1 MLVSPSVPNWAFD
14 FQNLHLN
21 NVPAQSTSQSQIEE
35 QVDLKSELID
45 EWGEQP
51 AQNGIP
57 TISRYVMSNG
67 LPRFSHQLHQ
77 PLSMGA
83 QQALTRQPQEELF
96 DAEALD
102 RAFEA
107 IHAELKQSE
116 EQERAELAE
125 YEHTTPIS
133 NEGATRSSLLHG
145 RPLTKPIESD
155 RISKKN
161 SQEKLE
167 QLEIDENDQLARTAG
182 ELLEK
187 VAHHEDRKFQNSNF
201 LSLMRQLRDREVQVK
216 GDMIVGVSFIR
227 A

>member
-1 MLVSPSVPNWAFD
+1 MLVSPSVPNWASD

-35 QVDLKSELID
+35 QLGLKSKLID
-45 EWGEQP
+45 ECYEQP
-51 AQNGIP
+51 AHNGIP
-57 TISRYVMSNG
+57 TMSRYVMSND

-96 DAEALD
+96 DFEALD

-107 IHAELKQSE
+107 VHAELKQSE
-116 EQERAELAE
+116 EQERAEVAE

-145 RPLTKPIESD
+145 RPLTKPIGSD
-155 RISKKN
+155 RISKTS
-161 SQEKLE
+161 SQEKSE
-167 QLEIDENDQLARTAG
+167 HLEIDENDQLARTAG

-187 VAHHEDRKFQNSNF
+187 VAHYEDRKFQNSNF

-216 GDMIVGVSFIR
+216 GDMIVGVSYIR